1 MRYFISISYAVKVK
15 HIGEIIFFECYNVSS
30 EEHLKKSQSS
40 RDSYLDLQLSISVQI
55 FEIYLVTM
63 QSLEGDRITSFNC
76 FFLCSGEER
85 EEEVV
90 VVYSRHC
97 SGSVEWAR

>member
-1 MRYFISISYAVKVK
+1 MRYFNT
-15 HIGEIIFFECYNVSS
+15 FFLRGWMKTYWRNL
-30 EEHLKKSQSS
+30 EEHLKKSKSS
-40 RDSYLDLQLSISVQI
+40 RDSYLDLRLSVKI
-55 FEIYLVTM
+55 FEIYLVT
-63 QSLEGDRITSFNC
+63 QSLEGDRIMSFNC
-76 FFLCSGEER
+76 FIFCSGEER

>member
-1 MRYFISISYAVKVK
+1 LVK
-15 HIGEIIFFECYNVSS
+15 
-30 EEHLKKSQSS
+30 
-40 RDSYLDLQLSISVQI
+40 I
-55 FEIYLVTM
+55 FEIYLVT
-63 QSLEGDRITSFNC
+63 QSPEGDRITSFNY
-76 FFLCSGEER
+76 FFLCLGEER